1 MIKRSWEEREEKRTR
16 LSWMWILWIL
26 HEVQNLGFTIDPC
39 LSGTF
44 WWALIFLG
52 LWIRG
57 YIYILYS
64 IPFKAAMQS
73 PLDFIFL
80 FFWWKFPMQHHDLPT
95 IRASRSSASRTCL
108 ELLGWISRLPR
119 DPSGPGILDFS
130 PLTIGLWSNKHGISP
145 WKTGI

>member
-1 MIKRSWEEREEKRTR
+1 MRRAGGKKNAFELDVNIVNFAWGTKPGFYHRSLFERN
-16 LSWMWILWIL
+16 ILVSL
-26 HEVQNLGFTIDPC
+26 DFPRSLDQGV
-39 LSGTF
+39 
-44 WWALIFLG
+44 
-52 LWIRG
+52 
-57 YIYILYS
+57 YIYIIYS

-130 PLTIGLWSNKHGISP
+130 PLTIGLWSNKHGDFTMKNRDLTS
-145 WKTGI
+145 